1 MAIQGP
7 QAGQQQIEQT
17 IPRTVTIDGPS
28 AAGKS
33 SVGYRIAQR
42 LGYDFLDTGAMY
54 RAVTWLALERGIDP
68 DDDEEALA
76 KLAADVEFEIG
87 LPPLGEDESSILLE
101 GRDLTPYLRQA
112 VVERAVS
119 LVSRVPA
126 VRYEMVEMQRRLAA
140 KGPLVITGRDIGT
153 VVLPKADLK
162 IYLDASPE
170 ERARRRYQEL
180 VAARREITQE
190 EVLAEIHRRDRID
203 QSRSTSPLRPA
214 DDAIII
220 NTDGFT
226 LDQVVE
232 RILDLIRAER

>member
-1 MAIQGP
+1 MAIQDP
-7 QAGQQQIEQT
+7 RAGQRHIEQT

-54 RAVTWLALERGIDP
+54 RAITWLALERDVDP
-68 DDDEEALA
+68 EDEESLA
-76 KLAADVEFEIG
+76 KLASEVELEIG
-87 LPPLGEDESSILLE
+87 PPPAGEDESSILLE
-101 GRDLTPYLRQA
+101 GRDLTPHLRQA
-112 VVERAVS
+112 AVERAVS
-119 LVSRVPA
+119 LVSRVAA
-126 VRYEMVEMQRRLAA
+126 VRQEMVEMQRRLAV

-153 VVLPKADLK
+153 VVLPNADLK
-162 IYLDASPE
+162 IYLDASPG

-180 VAARREITQE
+180 VAAGRKITQD
-190 EVLAEIHRRDRID
+190 EVLAEIHRRDGID

-214 DDAIII
+214 DDAVII

-226 LDQVVE
+226 LDQVVQ
-232 RILDLIRAER
+232 RILDLIKVER